1 MRLKAEVIFNEH
13 EKEKDV
19 REWGKL
25 ATKHSKDNIEL
36 SIEYLEKIW
45 QVAMQTDYFA
55 SIKQLERLPKY
66 LQKSGRSNEARQ
78 RCFEL
83 LALLPERAE
92 QSWGWHQYGSIMV
105 DHGLSL
111 EKIALYDCLRIVYKR
126 EKNSAKE
133 QHYIEL
139 RDAEKVIAND
149 LQKRIRARDEKD
161 FKKMQKQHEALVREN
176 NKHRLS

>member
-1 MRLKAEVIFNEH
+1 MRLEAELTVNKHDREDEIS
-13 EKEKDV
+13 
-19 REWGKL
+19 EWGRL

-66 LQKSGRSNEARQ
+66 LQKAGRFGEARQ

-92 QSWGWHQYGSIMV
+92 QSWGWHRYGSIMI
-105 DHGLSL
+105 DWGLSL
-111 EKIALYDCLRIVYKR
+111 ERTELYDCLRLIYKR
-126 EKNSAKE
+126 EKNSEKE
-133 QHYIEL
+133 AYYIKL
-139 RDAEKVIAND
+139 RDEQKAITDD
-149 LQKRIRARDEKD
+149 LNCKTSTIEARERQSRKSAKD
-161 FKKMQKQHEALVREN
+161 
-176 NKHRLS
+176 